1 MEFST
6 NNKNYF
12 KTPSAVIMEE
22 YINMFLWMDG
32 EFKEIDARNEEEGEF
47 IDEDLEQS
55 YFIWNAFNNFG
66 FD

>member
-1 MEFST
+1 MEYST
-6 NNKNYF
+6 NNKKYF
-12 KTPSAVIMEE
+12 KTPSALIFGN

-32 EFKEIDARNEEEGEF
+32 EYKGIDERNEEEEF